1 MQIFGNIEA
10 LKEAI
15 SKKHSAKI
23 KQAEEE
29 KNKKLAEIARELH
42 KRLELLRSHMKT
54 IEDAEIKKARSMI
67 LSEEKLKLKKE
78 FEEKREALIEA
89 VFSEAEKRAKKTAH
103 TKGYIDF
110 VKKNMPNEEKLSV
123 SGDSDSYKSFF
134 PKLRIDEKLIGLRFE
149 TEQAIYDFTID
160 SLIASNKEILR
171 HEVSKVLFS

>member
-78 FEEKREALIEA
+78 FEEKREAFIDA
-89 VFSEAEKRAKKTAH
+89 VF
-103 TKGYIDF
+103 I
-110 VKKNMPNEEKLSV
+110 
-123 SGDSDSYKSFF
+123 
-134 PKLRIDEKLIGLRFE
+134 
-149 TEQAIYDFTID
+149 
-160 SLIASNKEILR
+160 
-171 HEVSKVLFS
+171 